1 MKGIVEMKAI
11 KTQTKAA
18 EYCGLTRWVLDR
30 FEKKYPD
37 LRFKDPHTGEYDLTM
52 LDAVVASK
60 DTRHVKA
67 LQSEC
72 IIALSEIKD
81 PARLKAI
88 KNMIAGI
95 QNLNIQSQLFF
106 EHEN

>member
-1 MKGIVEMKAI
+1 MESI

-37 LRFKDPHTGEYDLTM
+37 LKFKDPQTGEYDLAM
-52 LDAVVASK
+52 LDAVIASN
-60 DTRHVKA
+60 DTRYIKS
-67 LQSEC
+67 LQAEC
-72 IIALSEIKD
+72 IILLGEVKD

-88 KNMIAGI
+88 KSMIEGI
-95 QNLNIQSQLFF
+95 RNLNIQSQLFF